1 MSMCSENRNVKHL
14 AGQYVGSTG
23 TSADHCSSGTE
34 DSGVRTLGTAKT
46 EFHDGIALSCVA
58 YTCCLSGNKTLMVH
72 NVQDGR
78 LYKLSFHDR
87 CDNLDHWLS
96 REDHGSLR
104 NCVDIT
110 GESEVAQ
117 ILKEIILKDAKTSQ
131 IGNVFF

>member
-1 MSMCSENRNVKHL
+1 MCSENRNVKHL

-23 TSADHCSSGTE
+23 TSADHCRSGTE

-46 EFHDGIALSCVA
+46 EFHDGIALGCVA
-58 YTCCLSGNKTLMVH
+58 YTCCLGGNKTLMVH
-72 NVQDGR
+72 NVQDGG

-87 CDNLDHWLS
+87 CDNLDHRLS

-117 ILKEIILKDAKTSQ
+117 IFKEIILKDVKTSQ

>member
-34 DSGVRTLGTAKT
+34 DPGVRTLGTAKT
-46 EFHDGIALSCVA
+46 EFHDGIALGCVA

-78 LYKLSFHDR
+78 LYKLSSMIGAIT
-87 CDNLDHWLS
+87 LTI
-96 REDHGSLR
+96 GSLGK
-104 NCVDIT
+104 IT
-110 GESEVAQ
+110 VPSGIA
-117 ILKEIILKDAKTSQ
+117 
-131 IGNVFF
+131 

>member
-1 MSMCSENRNVKHL
+1 
-14 AGQYVGSTG
+14 
-23 TSADHCSSGTE
+23 
-34 DSGVRTLGTAKT
+34 
-46 EFHDGIALSCVA
+46 
-58 YTCCLSGNKTLMVH
+58 MVH

-96 REDHGSLR
+96 REDHGSLW

-117 ILKEIILKDAKTSQ
+117 ILKEIILKDVKTSQ